1 MKPSPSVRSIG
12 YSLMLAF
19 GTAFLGCSAGPQPA
33 ADLVL
38 LGGNV
43 VTMESAQP
51 TAAAVAIRAD
61 RIVAVGTDAEVQKWV
76 GGSTQVIELQ
86 GKTVVPG
93 MIDAHTHFAGI
104 GARKLQVDAAGT
116 TSKEDIVRLVAAEV
130 ARSNPGEWIQ
140 GRGWDQNNWPEKR
153 FPTAQDLDAAA
164 PENPVYLRRVD
175 GHAAWVNSRALAIAG
190 ITRGTPDPPGGQI
203 LRDSRGEPTGT
214 LIDNAFRLVSQH
226 VAPMT
231 KEQKRQAVRL
241 SIQECLAAGLTGVH
255 EAGGSRE
262 DIELYEEMMRA
273 GEFDFRIYEFV
284 RWPTDEQKLPH
295 TYESLDYYLE
305 KGPQVGLHDNRL
317 TVRGIKMSID
327 GALGSRGAAFLEPYA
342 DDPGN
347 RGVLRLTEAEVYET
361 ILRGLKAGFQTAVH
375 AIGDRA
381 NRIALDA
388 MQKALQEAQ
397 VTDARLRV
405 EHAQV
410 LDPEDVARFAALGVI
425 PSMQPTHC
433 TTDMHWI
440 ADRIGQARSRYA
452 YAWRT
457 LLDSGVRI
465 PGGSD
470 APVEPVQP
478 LPGIHAAVTRQDRSG
493 WPDGGWH
500 PEQRVSGLEALRM
513 FTIDA
518 AYSVFEED
526 IKGSITPGKLADMA
540 VLSRDITTV
549 APPEILTTEVTMTI
563 LGGKVVY
570 RKTSR
575 LASLAGFRGKGAKRT
590 KEGKSRFSPNGE
602 DTRR

>member
-1 MKPSPSVRSIG
+1 MNKSPAVQTIG
-12 YSLMLAF
+12 SLLILACLVSLF
-19 GTAFLGCSAGPQPA
+19 GCSSGRQPP

-43 VTMESAQP
+43 LTMDSARLS
-51 TAAAVAIRAD
+51 AAAVAIRAD
-61 RIVAVGTDAEVQKWV
+61 RIVGVGTDAEMQEWV
-76 GGSTQVIELQ
+76 GGRTQVIELK
-86 GKTVVPG
+86 GLTVIPG
-93 MIDAHTHFAGI
+93 MIDAHTHFVGI

-140 GRGWDQNNWPEKR
+140 GRGWDQNNWPDKK
-153 FPTAQDLDAAA
+153 FPTVQDLDAAA
-164 PENPVYLRRVD
+164 PENPVFLRRVD

-190 ITRGTPDPPGGQI
+190 ISRNTPDPPGGQI
-203 LRDSRGEPTGT
+203 IRDASGEPTGT
-214 LIDNAFRLVSQH
+214 LVDNAFRLVSQH
-226 VAPMT
+226 VAPLT
-231 KEQKRQAVRL
+231 REQKKQAVRL

-262 DIELYEEMMRA
+262 EIELYEEMMRA
-273 GEFDFRIYEFV
+273 GEFDLRIYEFI
-284 RWPTDEQKLPH
+284 RWPADEQKLPH
-295 TYESLDYYLE
+295 SYESLDYYLE

-317 TVRGIKMSID
+317 TIRGIKMSID
-327 GALGSRGAAFLEPYA
+327 GALGSRGAAFLEPYD

-347 RGVLRLTEAEVYET
+347 SGVLRLTEAEVYET

-381 NRIALDA
+381 NRMALDA
-388 MQKALQEAQ
+388 MERALKETQAA
-397 VTDARLRV
+397 DARLRI

-410 LDPEDVARFAALGVI
+410 LDPADVPRFAALGVI

-440 ADRIGQARSRYA
+440 AERIGPERTRYA
-452 YAWRT
+452 YGWRS

-478 LPGIHAAVTRQDRSG
+478 LPGIYAAVTRQDRSG
-493 WPDGGWH
+493 RPEGGWH
-500 PEQRVSGLEALRM
+500 PEQRVSVLEALRM

-518 AYSVFEED
+518 AYSVFEEG
-526 IKGSITPGKLADMA
+526 IKGSIAPGKLADLA
-540 VLSRDITTV
+540 VLTQDITRV
-549 APPEILTTEVTMTI
+549 PPPQILATEVTMTI
-563 LGGKVVY
+563 LGGRVVY
-570 RKTSR
+570 RKESQAA
-575 LASLAGFRGKGAKRT
+575 LFHGVPAQRT
-590 KEGKSRFSPNGE
+590 K
-602 DTRR
+602 